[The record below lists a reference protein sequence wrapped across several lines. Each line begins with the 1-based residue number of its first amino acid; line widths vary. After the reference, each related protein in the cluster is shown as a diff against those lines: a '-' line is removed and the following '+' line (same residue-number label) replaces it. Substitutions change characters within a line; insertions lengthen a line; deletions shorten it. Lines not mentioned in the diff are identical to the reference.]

1 MEKKYFVNVKHVDNR
16 LKVFLNGEN
25 VWDSGIVHGDPA
37 MNELIEITDQLN
49 QNREH
54 TSELIFEGFNDD
66 VTLNGQHSDDVNPW
80 HFQYRVIER
89 TFDSHGTFTEET
101 DLLEPYDQK
110 HISKPN
116 IRAMDNTYQI
126 VAAGESF
133 KVINN
138 TLTQQYAI

>member
-110 HISKPN
+110 HLSKPN

>member
-25 VWDSGIVHGDPA
+25 VWDSGIVHGDPT
-37 MNELIEITDQLN
+37 MNELIEITEQLN

-89 TFDSHGTFTEET
+89 TFDSHGTFIEET

-110 HISKPN
+110 HLSKPN

-126 VAAGESF
+126 VAAGQSF